1 MTIEKKIE
9 DGRLT
14 LVVAGRLDTNTAP
27 ELEAEVK
34 LDGVTEVVFDF
45 TALDYISSAG
55 LRILLGAQKAMMA
68 VGGTMQV
75 FKPNA
80 MVRGVFDV
88 TGLSG
93 VFTVV
98 E

>member
-1 MTIEKKIE
+1 MTIERTLE

-14 LVVAGRLDTNTAP
+14 LLVSGRLDTNTAP

-45 TALDYISSAG
+45 AALDYISSAG

-75 FKPNA
+75 RKPNA

>member
-1 MTIEKKIE
+1 MTIERTLE

-14 LVVAGRLDTNTAP
+14 LVVSGRLDTNTAP

-45 TALDYISSAG
+45 AALDYISSAG

-75 FKPNA
+75 RKPNA